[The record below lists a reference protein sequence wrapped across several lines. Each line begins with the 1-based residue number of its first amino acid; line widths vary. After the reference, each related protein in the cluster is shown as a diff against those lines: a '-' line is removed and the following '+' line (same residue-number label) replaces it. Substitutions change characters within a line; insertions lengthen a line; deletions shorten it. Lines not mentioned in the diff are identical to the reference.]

1 VALSRS
7 GFARSTA
14 PVAGIALAIA
24 LAAAAKL
31 GAVAISELGHGAGV
45 PVSAI
50 VLAVLLGIAWRNSF
64 GLSSRFEPGV
74 QLVAQRVL
82 RLGIALVGLRL
93 TLTGMAAV
101 GPIAMTVAVG
111 CLLTALATATLVG
124 RRLGLPRAFV
134 QLLALG
140 TAVCGCTAIAAAA
153 PVLRARPADTGLA
166 LTCVV
171 VLGSAGMLLYP
182 WLADA
187 LFRGNVSAA
196 GMFLGTAIHDTS
208 QVMGAALIYA
218 QQFGAP
224 DAVPVAGFTK
234 LLRNLSMLVL
244 IPLAAMSV
252 RDSATD
258 SLRAAGTT
266 DSPPIRQALPGFL
279 VAFVLLALLRTA
291 GDAVLPDTAAA
302 AAWSGLLSTA
312 LAASDLLLV
321 CGMTAVGLGVSLR
334 DVRTLGWRALV
345 AACVVALAVACASL
359 LALNLLPDARLL

>member
-1 VALSRS
+1 MAFL
-7 GFARSTA
+7 FAQSATWRRT
-14 PVAGIALAIA
+14 PVAGIALAVG

-31 GAVAISELGHGAGV
+31 SAVAIASLGDGAGI

-50 VLAVLLGIAWRNSF
+50 VLAVLLGIAWRNTI

-93 TLTGMAAV
+93 TLSGMAAV
-101 GPIAMTVAVG
+101 GPVAMTVAVA
-111 CLLTALATATLVG
+111 CLLTALATAMLVG
-124 RRLGLPRAFV
+124 RLLGLPRAFV

-140 TAVCGCTAIAAAA
+140 TAVCGCTAVAAAA
-153 PVLRARPADTGLA
+153 PVLRARASDTGVA

-171 VLGSAGMLLYP
+171 VLGSAGMLFYP

-187 LFRGNVSAA
+187 FFRGNDVAV

-208 QVMGAALIYA
+208 QVMGAAMIYG

-224 DAVPVAGFTK
+224 DVVPIAGFTK

-244 IPLAAMSV
+244 IPLAALSM
-252 RDSATD
+252 RGEAPAGAGGTQLP
-258 SLRAAGTT
+258 LRKV
-266 DSPPIRQALPGFL
+266 LPGFL
-279 VAFVLLALLRTA
+279 VAFVLLAMFRTA
-291 GDAVLPDTAAA
+291 GDAVFIGTSAAE
-302 AAWSGLLSTA
+302 AWSALIAAG

-321 CGMTAVGLGVSLR
+321 CGMTAIGLGISLR
-334 DVRTLGWRALV
+334 EVRTLGWRAFLTAAAV
-345 AACVVALAVACASL
+345 AAAVCCASIL
-359 LALNLLPDARLL
+359 TVTRLTGW